1 MKCKT
6 SAAANHMPNQVEC
19 LFAMIIDKKI
29 KRGLEELEATIN
41 AFPEQHNAAPKPVQ
55 VVKSAD
61 DSLAAIE
68 RFCVY
73 NTPA

>member
-1 MKCKT
+1 MQNFGSSESRAEPGRMLLC
-6 SAAANHMPNQVEC
+6 HDHRQ
-19 LFAMIIDKKI
+19 KI

-41 AFPEQHNAAPKPVQ
+41 AFPEQHIAAPKPVQ

-73 NTPA
+73 DTPA

>member
-1 MKCKT
+1 
-6 SAAANHMPNQVEC
+6 
-19 LFAMIIDKKI
+19 MIIDKKI